1 MEMYKQVIY
10 LGYGSFGEVWLVEN
24 KKTTELFAMKCIQCG
39 QQIDNYV
46 AREIIIQKSLY
57 HPNVIQFKEIKLTSL
72 RDSALSTFRVSII
85 C

>member
-72 RDSALSTFRVSII
+72 RDSDLSTFRVSII
-85 C
+85 Y